1 MTFPWQKRRTPWCDS
16 FCWHSL
22 KIFHPKT
29 KAAKQKS
36 TIFSSIEPDAAFHHR
51 LFECCLETCSGLLT
65 CSKMRTSAHPSNA
78 PSHRHSN
85 DGERAGFGPTLLSS
99 HWSICRR
106 RLAGHAHCYIAAS
119 KLEAAV
125 RSKSFPHL
133 VPMWRLKKWGV
144 TQDVWAVL

>member
-1 MTFPWQKRRTPWCDS
+1 MTFPWQKRRTPRCDS

-22 KIFHPKT
+22 EIFQPNT
-29 KAAKQKS
+29 KAATEEKQH
-36 TIFSSIEPDAAFHHR
+36 FSSVEPDAAFHRR
-51 LFECCLETCSGLLT
+51 LFECCLETCSSLLT
-65 CSKMRTSAHPSNA
+65 CSKTGTSAHPSNA

-133 VPMWRLKKWGV
+133 VPMWRLKK
-144 TQDVWAVL
+144 